1 MFANRL
7 NRIGKCSLR
16 SGIPTCLSPGP
27 QFSLTEGNAA
37 YDGRGR
43 TTTDGCGRK
52 LSISLAVLLRRVGN
66 VRTADTRSWTNAEIA
81 IYSCSISAY
90 NPIKESNISFE
101 HNSQSIS
108 LRCFAYYVPL
118 YSERKFVN
126 IVYTFPEP
134 GRLFLKINSNLYEK
148 AHPE

>member
-1 MFANRL
+1 MDGWSALKSIIPREPDDASSQIILPINLRPSTMFANRL

-81 IYSCSISAY
+81 IYCCSISAY

-101 HNSQSIS
+101 HNSQSI
-108 LRCFAYYVPL
+108 PL
-118 YSERKFVN
+118 
-126 IVYTFPEP
+126 
-134 GRLFLKINSNLYEK
+134 
-148 AHPE
+148 